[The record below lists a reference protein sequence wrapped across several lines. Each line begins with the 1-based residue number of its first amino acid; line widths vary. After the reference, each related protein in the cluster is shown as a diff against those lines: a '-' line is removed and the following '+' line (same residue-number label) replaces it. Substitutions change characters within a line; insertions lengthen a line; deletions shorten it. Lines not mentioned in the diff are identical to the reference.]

1 MSVITVTLDQERLER
16 LLLGTVVVP
25 RPAAVFSVAGPGVLE
40 CLQGLLTNDVVGP
53 GSGTLVYGAML
64 SPKGM
69 ILFDCWVCRGQ
80 GAFYLIAPE
89 AARPAALELF
99 QRTLP
104 PRLAAVEDLS
114 DRWSTVWVYG
124 ARACTSLTQA
134 SGATFPTAAGHLV
147 ELGDQGDLLAARGT
161 PAAPFGGLVLGE
173 AGAVGEMTRRLE
185 SLGADRG
192 ADDEYHGARILAG
205 WPALGAEI
213 GERTLPQEVRFDE
226 IGGVSYTKGC
236 YTGQE
241 TVARVHFRGHT
252 NRWLAGLVWDDAEP
266 PTESAILSGDAA
278 AGEVHSVLSLPDRV
292 VGLGHV
298 RRRYGIG
305 ETLLAGG
312 LPARL
317 TPLPFDPTDL
327 AA

>member
-1 MSVITVTLDQERLER
+1 MPAVHVTLDRERLEQ

-64 SPKGM
+64 TPKGM
-69 ILFDCWVCRGQ
+69 ILYDCWICRGQ
-80 GAFYLIAPE
+80 GAFYLLVPLE
-89 AARPAALELF
+89 ARATALELF

-104 PRLAAVEDLS
+104 PRLATVEDLS
-114 DRWSTVWVYG
+114 DRWSVAWVYG
-124 ARACTSLTQA
+124 ARASAMLAQTT
-134 SGATFPTAAGHLV
+134 GKFPGAAGHVV
-147 ELGDQGDLLAARGT
+147 ELGDHGDLVVARGT
-161 PAAPFGGLVLGE
+161 PTAPFSGFLLGE
-173 AGAVGEMTRRLE
+173 VAAVERVARQLE
-185 SLGADRG
+185 EHGADRG
-192 ADDEYHGARILAG
+192 DEDAFHGARILAG

-213 GERTLPQEVRFDE
+213 GEKTLPQEVRFDE

-236 YTGQE
+236 YIGQE

-252 NRWLAGLVWDDAEP
+252 NRWLAGLVWDEVPAP
-266 PTESAILSGDAA
+266 AESAILFGDKD
-278 AGEVHSVLSLPDRV
+278 AGEVHSVLTLPDRV

-312 LPARL
+312 AAARL